1 MDEKLLKKYF
11 KKVRKIVTIEEN
23 VISGGFGSSILELT
37 NKIMPECSS
46 KIKMIGL
53 ENKFIENYGSQDE
66 LFKKNNLT
74 VNRLVKTL
82 ID

>member
-1 MDEKLLKKYF
+1 
-11 KKVRKIVTIEEN
+11 
-23 VISGGFGSSILELT
+23 
-37 NKIMPECSS
+37 MPECSS

-66 LFKKNNLT
+66 LLKNNLT

-82 ID
+82 IN